1 VFLAGR
7 LPEWSRARLQALIAG
22 GRVAIAGREA
32 PKPSLRVRAGDRI
45 VVDVPPPEPSTIRP
59 EPIPL
64 NVVHEDADVLVI
76 DKPAGLA
83 VHPGAGRRT
92 GTLAHAVLAHAPDLT
107 GIGGELRPGIV
118 HRLDKDTSGLIVV
131 AKNERALR
139 RLQQAIQLRLVRREY
154 TAIVHGRVRRAGGT
168 IDAPI
173 GRDPRHRTRMA
184 VVASG
189 RRAVTHFR
197 VAECFADASLLEVR
211 LDTGRTHQIRV
222 HCASIGHPLIGDPVY
237 GRGVPSRGL
246 ARQALHAG
254 RLSFP
259 HPTTGAAMA
268 FESPL
273 PEDLRALVRRL
284 RTAGAS
290 ASSRR
295 GL

>member
-1 VFLAGR
+1 LAGR

-45 VVDVPPPEPSTIRP
+45 VVDVPPPEPSTIQP
-59 EPIPL
+59 ESIPL

-154 TAIVHGRVRRAGGT
+154 TAIVHGRVRRAAGT

-184 VVASG
+184 VVAAG

-197 VAECFADASLLEVR
+197 VAETFADASLLEVR

-222 HCASIGHPLIGDPVY
+222 HCASIGHPVIGDPVY

-259 HPTTGAAMA
+259 HPTTGAVMA

-295 GL
+295 GI